1 MDMCATF
8 NRLSCYVYIHNGMAI
23 DPMWYGDYFHNG
35 VNITQSVKQMI
46 LLTVVAILFAV
57 FVMA

>member
-1 MDMCATF
+1 MDMCAVVTC
-8 NRLSCYVYIHNGMAI
+8 LSCYVYIYDGVAI

-35 VNITQSVKQMI
+35 INFAQSVKQMI
-46 LLTVVAILFAV
+46 LLTVIAILFAV